1 MRIPRLSFSESLQ
14 LIEVAA
20 IVSATIFAGV
30 QLRAIRLQNATDQLQ
45 KSADFALRLNQE
57 LDTDVNEK
65 LEDDLDDPAAPILKE
80 HGGKYTVIQLDNFLS
95 QYETLDDLY
104 QSHLITCRMLY
115 NEFSGDLED
124 AYKNKGRYGRG
135 CRGAKRRPYHLGRL
149 PPLRKEIR
157 QKLPLPIKQKP
168 PPPRGEA

>member
-80 HGGKYTVIQLDNFLS
+80 HGGKYTVIHSTIFSANTKRSMTFTKATS
-95 QYETLDDLY
+95 APAACCIMSFPATL
-104 QSHLITCRMLY
+104 RMPTKTRTLW
-115 NEFSGDLED
+115 S
-124 AYKNKGRYGRG
+124 
-135 CRGAKRRPYHLGRL
+135 RL
-149 PPLRKEIR
+149 PRSEKTTL
-157 QKLPLPIKQKP
+157 
-168 PPPRGEA
+168 

>member
-1 MRIPRLSFSESLQ
+1 MGFPRLSYSKSLQ

-65 LEDDLDDPAAPILKE
+65 LEDEVALVKVIERFVLAEKIVE
-80 HGGKYTVIQLDNFLS
+80 WITV
-95 QYETLDDLY
+95 Y
-104 QSHLITCRMLY
+104 
-115 NEFSGDLED
+115 
-124 AYKNKGRYGRG
+124 
-135 CRGAKRRPYHLGRL
+135 L
-149 PPLRKEIR
+149 PPCSFRIGAAGSSR
-157 QKLPLPIKQKP
+157 FTFRP
-168 PPPRGEA
+168 

>member
-80 HGGKYTVIQLDNFLS
+80 HGGKYTVIHSTIFSAN
-95 QYETLDDLY
+95 YETLDDLY
-104 QSHLITCRMLY
+104 QSHSSSPAACCIMSFPATLRMPTKTRTL
-115 NEFSGDLED
+115 
-124 AYKNKGRYGRG
+124 
-135 CRGAKRRPYHLGRL
+135 
-149 PPLRKEIR
+149 
-157 QKLPLPIKQKP
+157 
-168 PPPRGEA
+168 